1 MVFYYMSYAMGRG
14 CLTFGEMMQKIS
26 DLKDGSTMVFSNL
39 NHRSNSSHFMYVYS
53 LLFFFC
59 LQKRLYVL
67 IFISGKNKNENMEME
82 REIEFPHACGSLSQK
97 ETAFG
102 LGHCSSGPQAV
113 AFVIGIAVCCCLPC
127 IIAIL
132 YAVADQEGAT
142 KEDIERLPKYKFRR
156 IGDFEKQNGE
166 IQYSFGGIITECN
179 TDSPIEHV
187 LSPENAECLHLPFS
201 L

>member
-1 MVFYYMSYAMGRG
+1 MPYIWGDDAEDFRPERWLNNGVFQPKSPFKFIAFHVR
-14 CLTFGEMMQKIS
+14 LQFT
-26 DLKDGSTMVFSNL
+26 
-39 NHRSNSSHFMYVYS
+39 
-53 LLFFFC
+53 FFFC

-82 REIEFPHACGSLSQK
+82 RVIEFPHACGSLSQK